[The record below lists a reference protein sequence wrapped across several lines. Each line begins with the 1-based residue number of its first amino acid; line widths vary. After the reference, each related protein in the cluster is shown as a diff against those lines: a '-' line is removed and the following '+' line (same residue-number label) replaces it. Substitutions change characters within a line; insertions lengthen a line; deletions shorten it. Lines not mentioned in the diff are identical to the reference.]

1 MLKIKK
7 TKFKDLLI
15 ISGKTHYD
23 KRGFLRE
30 MLLEKII
37 KKKFKLHIVS
47 SSKKG
52 VLRGLH
58 FQSKNPQGKYVSVIK
73 GEILDVAVDIRK
85 KSKTFGKKYS
95 IILSSKNNKSI
106 YIPPGFAH
114 GFLCLGKENIVAY
127 SCTNYRSIGHEYS
140 LLYKDKKINVKWP
153 LKKIIITDKDK
164 NAKTFNELLNK
175 FKSSTFIF

>member
-1 MLKIKK
+1 MFKIKK

-37 KKKFKLHIVS
+37 KKKFKFHIVS

-58 FQSKNPQGKYVSVIK
+58 FQTKNPQGKYVSVIK
-73 GEILDVAVDIRK
+73 GEILDVAVDLRK

-95 IILSSKNNKSI
+95 IILSSKNNKSV

-114 GFLCLGKENIVAY
+114 GFCSLSNNSLMHYK
-127 SCTNYRSIGHEYS
+127 CTNYRDKSSETGIIWNDKDLKIKWPTNNPIISKKDQKLYN
-140 LLYKDKKINVKWP
+140 YKDFKKK
-153 LKKIIITDKDK
+153 
-164 NAKTFNELLNK
+164 
-175 FKSSTFIF
+175 

>member
-1 MLKIKK
+1 MFKIKK

-37 KKKFKLHIVS
+37 KKKFKFHIVS

-73 GEILDVAVDIRK
+73 GKILDVAVDIRK

-114 GFLCLGKENIVAY
+114 GFLCLGKENIVDY
-127 SCTNYRSIGHEYS
+127 SCTHYRSIGHEYS
-140 LLYKDKKINVKWP
+140 LLYSDKKVNMKWP
-153 LKKIIITDKDK
+153 LKKIVITDKDK
-164 NAKTFNELLNK
+164 NAKTFKELLNK
-175 FKSSTFIF
+175 F